1 MKKVLFATTNP
12 AKIKKYKKE
21 LEKRDVEVLTIND
34 LNKNVKVEENGK
46 DAIENALLKAKAFYE
61 VTGIATIGMD
71 NSLFI
76 AGIPEEKQPGTH
88 VRRVGGRELTDE
100 EMIEYYTNLTRE
112 YGGKLTAKWIFGLVV
127 YNEKGAKKYSWSK
140 DHFYFVDTP
149 CEKRNPGYPL
159 DSISILPENDKYFL
173 ELTDEEKEKM
183 KQDTKDNEVVE
194 FIVKY
199 L

>member
-61 VTGIATIGMD
+61 VTGIAIIGMD

-76 AGIPEEKQPGTH
+76 AGIPEENNQEH
-88 VRRVGGRELTDE
+88 MLE
-100 EMIEYYTNLTRE
+100 E
-112 YGGKLTAKWIFGLVV
+112 
-127 YNEKGAKKYSWSK
+127 
-140 DHFYFVDTP
+140 
-149 CEKRNPGYPL
+149 
-159 DSISILPENDKYFL
+159 
-173 ELTDEEKEKM
+173 
-183 KQDTKDNEVVE
+183 
-194 FIVKY
+194 
-199 L
+199 